1 MDLGLNGCAALVGG
15 ASTGM
20 GLATA
25 RALAQ
30 EGTNVSLF
38 ARRAD
43 VLDEAVAAINRDCG
57 GERAH
62 AIAGDAMDADAL
74 QRAVHETTERFGRLD
89 ILVNNTGGPPAA
101 GFDELGD
108 DDWQTAF
115 DLTLQSAL
123 RTTRHAL
130 PALRHSGRGRIVNI
144 TSSAVKE
151 GAEGLLLTN
160 SIRPA
165 VIGWAK
171 DISRVEAQ
179 HGITVNSIAPGYI
192 DTDRLKYLY
201 SLSND
206 PDQARRADAEM
217 IPAKRFGT
225 PEEIAAA
232 IVFLCSVPASYIN
245 GVTLLVDG
253 GLARGLL
260 S

>member
-1 MDLGLNGCAALVGG
+1 MDLELNGCAALVGG

-25 RALAQ
+25 RALAR

-43 VLDEAVAAINRDCG
+43 VLQEVVTQINSECG
-57 GERAH
+57 AEQAH
-62 AIAGDAMDADAL
+62 AIAGDAMDPAAL
-74 QRAVHETTERFGRLD
+74 EAAVRETTERYGRLD

-130 PALRHSGRGRIVNI
+130 PALRRSGRGRIVNI

-201 SLSND
+201 SLSDD
-206 PDQARRADAEM
+206 PDEARRVDAEM
-217 IPAKRFGT
+217 IPARRFGT
-225 PEEIAAA
+225 AAEIASA